1 MKRTLKDTE
10 IILAVLIR
18 GGLQLL
24 KLNVIVVKW
33 QLGNSLQLKNIFTNN
48 YTCILLT
55 YAW

>member
-18 GGLQLL
+18 RGLQLL

-33 QLGNSLQLKNIFTNN
+33 QLGNSLQLKNILTIN